1 MKKIYKHLI
10 LAFSFG
16 ALLGCEDQL
25 ELADPNNLTTQ
36 EFWLTPEQ
44 AVEGT
49 NAIYNSLLIDG
60 YYMRMMPAL
69 TDGRGDDVRQDTPWG
84 DLARVANFTELSTTG
99 PVQWLWSAHY
109 QAIFRANQVIERV
122 PEIEMD
128 EALQNRLVGQAL
140 FLRGLSYFNLAAN
153 FKAVPV
159 ITTPPAD
166 PAEYYPATATEEE
179 LWAQI
184 FSDFSEAKALLP
196 VTYRGVSGPDAGQ
209 LGRATKGA
217 ATGMLGKA
225 YLYRENWQQAAN
237 EFREVVELADQGVY
251 GLVENYFD
259 NFSPLSENNRESLF
273 EVQFATPDQVGGTV
287 KNYGG
292 EPNSNWMQVSSV
304 GHTYAM
310 DGYGYSDFLPTRWLY
325 NTYKEERTVD
335 GNLDPRLLATIVS
348 YEPEAGHT
356 TVYGG
361 QPWENPEDAI
371 YPSKYTHAK
380 VPGYTSESQGGVELS
395 DINYRVLRYADV
407 LLMYAEA
414 LNELGQTDQAY
425 QYIQQVRDRA
435 NLPDLSVVKP
445 NMSQAAMRER
455 IAHERALELAI
466 EGVRIH
472 DIIRWGW
479 LYDANKLAE
488 LRAHDAEF
496 INWTPGSEYLPIP
509 QSELDVNPNL
519 VPNPAN

>member
-1 MKKIYKHLI
+1 MKNISKLLV

-16 ALLGCEDQL
+16 AMFGCEEEL
-25 ELADPNNLTTQ
+25 ELADPNNLTTE
-36 EFWLTPEQ
+36 EFWVTPEQ

-69 TDGRGDDVRQDTPWG
+69 TDGRGDDIRQDTPWW
-84 DLARVANFTELSTTG
+84 DLAQVANFTALPTTG
-99 PVQWLWSAHY
+99 PVQWLWAAHY
-109 QAIFRANQVIERV
+109 QAIFRANQVLERV

-128 EALQNRLVGQAL
+128 EALKNRLLGQAY
-140 FLRGLSYFNLAAN
+140 FLRGLSYFNLAIN
-153 FKAVPV
+153 FKEVPV
-159 ITTPPAD
+159 VTEPPAD
-166 PAEYYPATATEEE
+166 PADYYPATATEEE
-179 LWAQI
+179 LWSQI
-184 FSDFSEAKALLP
+184 IADFSAAKELLP
-196 VTYRGVSGPDAGQ
+196 ITYRGVSGPDAGQ
-209 LGRATKGA
+209 IGRATYGA
-217 ATGMLGKA
+217 AAGMLGKA
-225 YLYRENWQQAAN
+225 HLYRKNWAEAAD
-237 EFREVVELADQGVY
+237 EFEDVIELAEQGVY
-251 GLVENYFD
+251 GLMPNYFD

-310 DGYGYSDFLPTRWLY
+310 DGYGYSDFLPTQWLY
-325 NTYKEERTVD
+325 NLYKEERTVN
-335 GNLDPRLLATIVS
+335 GNLDPRLLATIAS
-348 YEPEAGHT
+348 YEPEAGEV

-395 DINYRVLRYADV
+395 DINYRVLRYADI

-414 LNELGQTDQAY
+414 LNELGRTELAY
-425 QYIQQVRDRA
+425 EYVQLVRDRA
-435 NLPDLSVVKP
+435 NLPDLREVKP
-445 NMSQAAMRER
+445 NLSQAEFREQ
-455 IAHERALELAI
+455 IARERALELAI

-479 LYDANKLAE
+479 LYDPNKLAE
-488 LRAHDAEF
+488 LREHDAEF
-496 INWTPGSEYLPIP
+496 LNWTPGSEYLPIP

-519 VPNPAN
+519 LPNPAN